1 MKNVQKQILCVEDD
15 AAILMPLRY
24 ALEREDWQVV
34 WANTGLQ
41 AIEFVQQQ
49 DFDFIILDVGLP
61 DLNGF
66 EVCKQ
71 IRNIK
76 HTPLLFLTARD
87 DEIDR
92 IVGLEIG
99 ADDYC
104 AKPFSSREIV
114 SRIKAIWRRMA
125 LQQHALEQ
133 QLCTHAPPLQSPL
146 QVAATQTDAAQ
157 QATPPIWQ
165 QFEDALQILYFG
177 VALQLTRYEYR
188 LLKLF
193 LDHPE
198 QVFSRQQL
206 MDHIWEHPEHSLERT
221 VDTHIKSLRQKLKQ
235 VAAEPEPIVTHR
247 GFGYS
252 LKRLD

>member
-1 MKNVQKQILCVEDD
+1 MNNKKQILCVEDD

-24 ALEREDWQVV
+24 ALEREEWQVT
-34 WANTGLQ
+34 WANTGTQ
-41 AIEFVQQQ
+41 AITFVQQQ
-49 DFDFIILDVGLP
+49 TFDFIILDVGLP
-61 DLNGF
+61 DINGF
-66 EVCKQ
+66 DVCKK
-71 IRNIK
+71 IRQFN

-104 AKPFSSREIV
+104 TKPFSSREIV
-114 SRIKAIWRRMA
+114 SRIKAIWRRMEIQSQ
-125 LQQHALEQ
+125 LQPVQNTIE
-133 QLCTHAPPLQSPL
+133 
-146 QVAATQTDAAQ
+146 TQGIT
-157 QATPPIWQ
+157 TKIWQ
-165 QFEDALQILYFG
+165 CMDESLQIHYQG
-177 VALQLTRYEYR
+177 SALQLTRYEYR
-188 LLKLF
+188 LLKL
-193 LDHPE
+193 LIDHPE

-235 VAAEPEPIVTHR
+235 ISAEHDPITTHR

-252 LKRLD
+252 LKRML

>member
-1 MKNVQKQILCVEDD
+1 MNNKKQVLCVEDD
-15 AAILMPLRY
+15 VAILMPLRY
-24 ALEREDWQVV
+24 ALEREDWQVT
-34 WANTGLQ
+34 WANTGTQ
-41 AIEFVQQQ
+41 AIDFVQQQ
-49 DFDFIILDVGLP
+49 HFDFIILDIGLP

-66 EVCKQ
+66 EVCKK
-71 IRNIK
+71 IRQFN

-104 AKPFSSREIV
+104 TKPFSSREIV
-114 SRIKAIWRRMA
+114 SRIKAIWRRMEI
-125 LQQHALEQ
+125 QN
-133 QLCTHAPPLQSPL
+133 QLHTENSNSESTTSLT
-146 QVAATQTDAAQ
+146 QVNSQT
-157 QATPPIWQ
+157 WQ
-165 QFEDALQILYFG
+165 CIEESLQIHYFG
-177 VALQLTRYEYR
+177 ILLQLTRYEYR

-193 LDHPE
+193 IDHPE

-221 VDTHIKSLRQKLKQ
+221 VDTHIKSLRQKLKLIS
-235 VAAEPEPIVTHR
+235 AEHDPIQTHR

-252 LKRLD
+252 LKKQ

>member
-1 MKNVQKQILCVEDD
+1 MNNKKQILCVEDD

-24 ALEREDWQVV
+24 ALEREDWQVT
-34 WANTGLQ
+34 WATTGTQ
-41 AIEFVQQQ
+41 AIADVQQQ
-49 DFDFIILDVGLP
+49 NFDFIILDVGLP

-66 EVCKQ
+66 DVCKK
-71 IRNIK
+71 IRQFN

-104 AKPFSSREIV
+104 TKPFSSREIV
-114 SRIKAIWRRMA
+114 SRIKAIWRRMEIQHQ
-125 LQQHALEQ
+125 LQHTPSNENVR
-133 QLCTHAPPLQSPL
+133 TEITIEPLTASAK
-146 QVAATQTDAAQ
+146 V
-157 QATPPIWQ
+157 WHCV
-165 QFEDALQILYFG
+165 EEALQIYYFG
-177 VALQLTRYEYR
+177 TMLQLTRYEYR

-193 LDHPE
+193 IDHPE

-221 VDTHIKSLRQKLKQ
+221 VDTHIKSLRQKLKLIT
-235 VAAEPEPIVTHR
+235 AIHDPIQTHR

-252 LKRLD
+252 LKRMQ

>member
-1 MKNVQKQILCVEDD
+1 MNNKKQILCVEDD

-24 ALEREDWQVV
+24 ALEREDWQVT
-34 WANTGLQ
+34 WANTGTQ
-41 AIEFVQQQ
+41 AIADVQQQ
-49 DFDFIILDVGLP
+49 NFDFIILDVGLP

-66 EVCKQ
+66 DVCKK
-71 IRNIK
+71 IRQFN

-104 AKPFSSREIV
+104 TKPFSSREIV
-114 SRIKAIWRRMA
+114 SRIKAIWRRMEIQHQ
-125 LQQHALEQ
+125 LQHTPSNENVR
-133 QLCTHAPPLQSPL
+133 TEITIEPLTASAK
-146 QVAATQTDAAQ
+146 V
-157 QATPPIWQ
+157 WHCV
-165 QFEDALQILYFG
+165 EEALQIYYFG
-177 VALQLTRYEYR
+177 TMLQLTRYEYR

-193 LDHPE
+193 IDHPE

-221 VDTHIKSLRQKLKQ
+221 VDTHIKSLRQKLKLIT
-235 VAAEPEPIVTHR
+235 AIRDPIQTHR

-252 LKRLD
+252 LKRMQ

>member
-1 MKNVQKQILCVEDD
+1 MQIHSKKQILCVEDD

-24 ALEREDWQVV
+24 ALEREDWQVT

-41 AIEFVQQQ
+41 AIETIRQQ

-66 EVCKQ
+66 DVCQK
-71 IRNIK
+71 IRQFNQ
-76 HTPLLFLTARD
+76 TPLLFLTARA

-104 AKPFSSREIV
+104 TKPFSSREIV
-114 SRIKAIWRRMA
+114 SRIKAIWRRMEIQSQ
-125 LQQHALEQ
+125 LQ
-133 QLCTHAPPLQSPL
+133 PPQATEAKSSP
-146 QVAATQTDAAQ
+146 TQTWLCHD
-157 QATPPIWQ
+157 
-165 QFEDALQILYFG
+165 ESLQIQYFNT
-177 VALQLTRYEYR
+177 ALQLTRYEYR
-188 LLKLF
+188 LLKL
-193 LDHPE
+193 LIDHPQ

-206 MDHIWEHPEHSLERT
+206 MDHVWEHPEHSLERT
-221 VDTHIKSLRQKLKQ
+221 VDTHIKGIRQKLKQ
-235 VAAEPEPIVTHR
+235 IAPQHDPIETHR

-252 LKRLD
+252 MKRLD

>member
-1 MKNVQKQILCVEDD
+1 MNNKKQILCVEDD

-24 ALEREDWQVV
+24 ALEREEWQVT
-34 WANTGLQ
+34 WANTGTQ
-41 AIEFVQQQ
+41 AISFVQQQ
-49 DFDFIILDVGLP
+49 TYDFIILDVGLP
-61 DLNGF
+61 DINGF
-66 EVCKQ
+66 DVCKK
-71 IRNIK
+71 IRQFN

-104 AKPFSSREIV
+104 TKPFSSREIV
-114 SRIKAIWRRMA
+114 SRIKAIWRRMEIQSQ
-125 LQQHALEQ
+125 LQPVQNTIE
-133 QLCTHAPPLQSPL
+133 
-146 QVAATQTDAAQ
+146 TQGIT
-157 QATPPIWQ
+157 TKIWQ
-165 QFEDALQILYFG
+165 CMDESLQIHYQG
-177 VALQLTRYEYR
+177 SALQLTRYEYR
-188 LLKLF
+188 LLKL
-193 LDHPE
+193 LIDHPE

-235 VAAEPEPIVTHR
+235 ISAEHDPITTHR

-252 LKRLD
+252 LKRML

>member
-1 MKNVQKQILCVEDD
+1 MNNKKQILCVEDD

-24 ALEREDWQVV
+24 ALEREEWQVT
-34 WANTGLQ
+34 WANTGTQ
-41 AIEFVQQQ
+41 AISFVQQQ
-49 DFDFIILDVGLP
+49 AFDFIILDVGLP
-61 DLNGF
+61 DINGF
-66 EVCKQ
+66 DVCKK
-71 IRNIK
+71 IRQFN

-104 AKPFSSREIV
+104 TKPFSSREIV
-114 SRIKAIWRRMA
+114 SRIKAIWRRMDIQSQ
-125 LQQHALEQ
+125 LQPVQNTIE
-133 QLCTHAPPLQSPL
+133 
-146 QVAATQTDAAQ
+146 TQGIT
-157 QATPPIWQ
+157 TKIWQ
-165 QFEDALQILYFG
+165 CMDESLQIHYQG
-177 VALQLTRYEYR
+177 SALQLTRYEYR
-188 LLKLF
+188 LLKL
-193 LDHPE
+193 LIDHPE

-235 VAAEPEPIVTHR
+235 ISAEHDPITTHR

-252 LKRLD
+252 LKRML

>member
-1 MKNVQKQILCVEDD
+1 MNNKKQILCVEDD

-24 ALEREDWQVV
+24 ALEREEWQVT
-34 WANTGLQ
+34 WANTGAQ
-41 AIEFVQQQ
+41 AIEFIQQQ
-49 DFDFIILDVGLP
+49 HYDFIILDIGLP
-61 DLNGF
+61 DINGF
-66 EVCKQ
+66 DVCKK
-71 IRNIK
+71 IRQFN

-104 AKPFSSREIV
+104 TKPFSSREIV
-114 SRIKAIWRRMA
+114 SRIKAIWRRMDIQSQ
-125 LQQHALEQ
+125 LQPVQNMADHQ
-133 QLCTHAPPLQSPL
+133 TI
-146 QVAATQTDAAQ
+146 AAKT
-157 QATPPIWQ
+157 WQ
-165 QFEDALQILYFG
+165 CFDESLQIHYQG
-177 VALQLTRYEYR
+177 SALQLTRYEYR

-193 LDHPE
+193 IDHPE
-198 QVFSRQQL
+198 HVFSRQQL

-235 VAAEPEPIVTHR
+235 VSAEHDPITTHR

-252 LKRLD
+252 LKRM